1 MKLNHA
7 CQPFKEEFGSNSSYL
22 IIIRRKSESD
32 FWIDVKWCLLAS
44 LMLPLNLLLI
54 LLKLLLLLLLLF
66 FLVMRTW
73 KKFDLSSSSFLRNTF
88 ASLIGLNLRIWC
100 FSKGWLFHK
109 RAKNLQ
115 NNCWCFQLKIMLLPN
130 NPRGFFE
137 LSNLSLTT

>member
-1 MKLNHA
+1 MSNGA
-7 CQPFKEEFGSNSSYL
+7 CLP
-22 IIIRRKSESD
+22 
-32 FWIDVKWCLLAS
+32 

-100 FSKGWLFHK
+100 FSNGWLFYK
-109 RAKNLQ
+109 RTKNLQ

-130 NPRGFFE
+130 NLRGFFE
-137 LSNLSLTT
+137 VSNLLSHYLNRVTQKEVFSHPYSWVQFVPPCWRSQRGSIKNY